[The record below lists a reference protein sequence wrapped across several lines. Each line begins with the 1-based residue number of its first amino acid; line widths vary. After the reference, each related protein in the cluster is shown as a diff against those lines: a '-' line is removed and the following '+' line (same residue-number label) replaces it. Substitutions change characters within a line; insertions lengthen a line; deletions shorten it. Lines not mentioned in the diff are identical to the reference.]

1 MAEPHLIAF
10 DAGGTAVKAALYDAH
25 GAERAVAAVGMPPL
39 HPAPG
44 CLERDPEAMWAAV
57 CDVARKVLSSS
68 GVEPASIAAVGLTGY
83 GNGLFLI
90 DRDGR
95 PVRNAILSP
104 DQRAQA
110 IVARWRAEGVE
121 ARSVQLTY
129 NAQFAGKPLPLIA
142 WLEAHE
148 PETLERADRALFC
161 KDYLRFRLTGEVG
174 LEISDMSSAS
184 LTDQR
189 LRRWAPAALDPFGL
203 GRYARL
209 FGDGV
214 EPLTVAGA
222 VTERAAAETG
232 LVAGTPVSAGYA
244 DGPAMALG
252 LGATDESLISVIS
265 GTWGL
270 NQLASSTPITDG
282 SISAPIM
289 GPRAGEFILTDAGP
303 TSASAFEW
311 FVDSVVAR
319 ADGGRRDR
327 DALFDF
333 CNREVAQTRASD
345 AIPYFLPYL
354 NGRLDQPDARG
365 SFIGLASWH
374 GLPEMVRAIYEGVA
388 FEHRGHIEHLLKGR
402 DRPLAARF
410 AGGAARSRP
419 WLEIFAAAID
429 LPLEIAEAEEL
440 GALGAAIIAAVGAGL
455 YPDLETAV
463 ASMTRIR
470 AHIEPDAALAEILAR
485 RSVAFKALRNA
496 LNPLWARLGI
506 PSS

>member
-57 CDVARKVLSSS
+57 CDVARSVLSSS
-68 GVEPASIAAVGLTGY
+68 GVELSSIVAVGLTGY
-83 GNGLFLI
+83 GNGLFLL

-129 NAQFAGKPLPLIA
+129 NAQFAGKPHPLIA

-214 EPLTVAGA
+214 EPLTIAGA

-270 NQLASSTPITDG
+270 NQIASRTPTMDG
-282 SISAPIM
+282 SLAAVIA
-289 GPRAGEFILTDAGP
+289 GPRPGEFVVTDAGP

-311 FVDSVVAR
+311 FVDSVLAR

-327 DALFDF
+327 AALFDF
-333 CNREVAQTRASD
+333 CNRQVLRARADSD
-345 AIPYFLPYL
+345 IPFFLPYL
-354 NGRLDQPDARG
+354 NGRLEQPEARAC
-365 SFIGLASWH
+365 FIGLASWH
-374 GLPEMVRAIYEGVA
+374 ALPEMVRAVYEGVA
-388 FEHRGHIEHLLKGR
+388 FEHCGHIEHLLMGR
-402 DRPLAARF
+402 QRPRAARF

-419 WLEIFAAAID
+419 WLDIFASSIE
-429 LPLEIAEAEEL
+429 LPLELSDANEL
-440 GALGAAIIAAVGAGL
+440 GALGAAIIAAVGVGL
-455 YPDLETAV
+455 YPDLDAAV
-463 ASMTRIR
+463 AAMTRVTKR
-470 AHIEPDAALAEILAR
+470 IEPDPELSAILSRRRQVFEAL
-485 RSVAFKALRNA
+485 SD
-496 LNPLWARLGI
+496 RL
-506 PSS
+506 SSAWGLLS

>member
-10 DAGGTAVKAALYDAH
+10 DAGGTAVKAALYDAR
-25 GAERAVAAVGMPPL
+25 GAERAVAAVGMAPL

-44 CLERDPEAMWAAV
+44 FLERDPEAMWAAV

-68 GVEPASIAAVGLTGY
+68 GVEPSSIVAVGLTGY
-83 GNGLFLI
+83 GNGLFLV

-110 IVARWRAEGVE
+110 IVARWRAEGAE

-252 LGATDESLISVIS
+252 LGATDESLISVIA

-270 NQLASSTPITDG
+270 NQLATGAPATDG
-282 SISAPIM
+282 SVAAVIA
-289 GPRAGEFILTDAGP
+289 GPRPGEFVVTDAGP

-311 FVDSVVAR
+311 FVDSVVGR
-319 ADGGRRDR
+319 ADMSRRGR

-333 CNREVAQTRASD
+333 CNEEVLRARAD
-345 AIPYFLPYL
+345 GDVPYFLPYL
-354 NGRLDQPDARG
+354 NGRVEQPEARAC
-365 SFIGLASWH
+365 FIGLASWH
-374 GLPEMVRAIYEGVA
+374 GLPQMVRAVYEGVA
-388 FEHRGHIEHLLKGR
+388 FEHRGHIDHLLIGR
-402 DRPLAARF
+402 ERPRAARF

-419 WLEIFAAAID
+419 WLDIFASTID
-429 LPLEIAEAEEL
+429 LPLELSDANEL
-440 GALGAAIIAAVGAGL
+440 GALGAAIIAAVGVGL
-455 YPDLETAV
+455 HPDLNAAV
-463 ASMTRIR
+463 AAMTRVTR
-470 AHIEPDAALAEILAR
+470 RIEPDRALADILAQR
-485 RSVAFKALRNA
+485 RQVFEALRD
-496 LNPLWARLGI
+496 RLSLAWGLM
-506 PSS
+506 SRGQ